1 MRKERLKGAL
11 RPELYVPLPLKA
23 TRPHHHKEKPQN
35 LNEKRP
41 HMIIF
46 NVSANFIHILS
57 HHPCT
62 TTTIDVKKSCWNIH
76 FKKRF

>member
-11 RPELYVPLPLKA
+11 RPELYVPLPLKS

-57 HHPCT
+57 HQSVHYYYYYYRCL
-62 TTTIDVKKSCWNIH
+62 KKLLEYT
-76 FKKRF
+76 F